1 MEPTSVSMPSLTLL
15 IVEDDKDSRDILTAI
30 LSRKFS
36 AVRMHSAINGR
47 DGVEQFKKLLPDIL
61 VTDVNMPE
69 MSGLELAEIVRQ
81 IKPETKI
88 IVITADTGKAALED
102 SIGEGFQIDHYVL
115 KPVDFQKLF
124 LAVEQCI
131 TEVAGG

>member
-1 MEPTSVSMPSLTLL
+1 MESTSERMPSLSLL
-15 IVEDDKDSRDILTAI
+15 LVEDDNDSRDILTAI

-36 AVRMHSAINGR
+36 AVKVHNAINGR

-69 MSGLELAEIVRQ
+69 MNGLELAGIVRQ

-102 SIGEGFQIDHYVL
+102 SISEGFRINHYVL